1 MFYLL
6 CLLLDYIDED
16 LFNARERIIQISCEK
31 DLLFDSV
38 VELKEKLSECR
49 AEKEKLQKQFNALF
63 KLHSKC
69 RTRNIILYR

>member
-63 KLHSKC
+63 KFIVISVFSH
-69 RTRNIILYR
+69 